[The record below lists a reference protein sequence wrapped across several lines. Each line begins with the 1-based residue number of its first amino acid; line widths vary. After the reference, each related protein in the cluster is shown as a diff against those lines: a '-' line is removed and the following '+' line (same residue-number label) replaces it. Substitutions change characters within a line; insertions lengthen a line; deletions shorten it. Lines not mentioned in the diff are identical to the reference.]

1 VSVNSTGAYMD
12 KSIYTYNY
20 GQMLKLLI
28 AARESVKMTQE
39 DLAAAL
45 DATQSFVSKCERGQ
59 RRLDVVELRMWCS
72 ALDVPYIKFMRDLD
86 DLSMPRATGT
96 SSRSQ
101 TERK

>member
-1 VSVNSTGAYMD
+1 MD

-28 AARESVKMTQE
+28 AARGSVKMTQE

-45 DATQSFVSKCERGQ
+45 DETQSFVSKCERGQ

-72 ALDVPYIKFMRDLD
+72 ALNVSYTKFMRDLD
-86 DLSMPRATGT
+86 DLSLPKTSGKATT
-96 SSRSQ
+96 SLD
-101 TERK
+101 K

>member
-1 VSVNSTGAYMD
+1 MPVNSTGTHMD

-45 DATQSFVSKCERGQ
+45 DETQSFISKCERGQ

-72 ALDVPYIKFMRDLD
+72 ALNVSYIKFMRDLD
-86 DLSMPRATGT
+86 DLSLPKAVA
-96 SSRSQ
+96 
-101 TERK
+101 KPPY